1 MTDEVGE
8 TEETTEETTEKVEVR
23 FGRTIDEEEID
34 EEEIDEKIEKKTVA
48 LLRHVATHDGK
59 ILTSP

>member
-1 MTDEVGE
+1 MTDEVDE
-8 TEETTEETTEKVEVR
+8 TEETTEEVEVH

-34 EEEIDEKIEKKTVA
+34 EMIEKKTVA